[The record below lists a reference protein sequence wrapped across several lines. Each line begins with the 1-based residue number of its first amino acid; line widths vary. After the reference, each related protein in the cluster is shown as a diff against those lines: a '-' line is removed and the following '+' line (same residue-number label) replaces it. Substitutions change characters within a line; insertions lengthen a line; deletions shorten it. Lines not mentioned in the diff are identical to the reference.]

1 MKIKIEIEI
10 EMASSCQDCRKYQDC
25 LFLGNLLKGLIDT
38 FSGRNLHHGCYSYH
52 KLLRQPQRWC
62 CRASVFLS
70 FPSALGCILFMLY
83 SYCFFVCHISGGGK
97 TPLFLFSS
105 CILRILFLFRCLFR
119 SSRCHCIV
127 YSAYCA
133 TKGRIGKDTGCAAMS
148 TRITNSFMW
157 RPHPAVITLS
167 PCFQLSKVVP
177 VSVVG
182 GWWYSYSTRATYACC
197 RWVCVQ

>member
-83 SYCFFVCHISGGGK
+83 CFGCHISGGG
-97 TPLFLFSS
+97 TTHLLLFIRAKRVSNWYIPKKKS
-105 CILRILFLFRCLFR
+105 ARVPACRVHVCTCAIILVLVCGIMYHIRTYL
-119 SSRCHCIV
+119 V
-127 YSAYCA
+127 SARYQPA
-133 TKGRIGKDTGCAAMS
+133 TKIRIPGM
-148 TRITNSFMW
+148 
-157 RPHPAVITLS
+157 
-167 PCFQLSKVVP
+167 
-177 VSVVG
+177 
-182 GWWYSYSTRATYACC
+182 
-197 RWVCVQ
+197 